1 MGGFF
6 HSERPIMAVIDSA
19 FETKGTHV
27 YFVAENGSTIH
38 QFSCPTG
45 VTGLNGGT
53 KDTIDT
59 TCLSTTGAFR
69 TNITGFADTG
79 DVSVPFIFY
88 DGSAAHIA
96 AKALHDSGS
105 VRGWMVG
112 LSDDTTA
119 PTVIDSDG
127 QLTPPT
133 SRTSFTFLAS
143 ISNMTFDVA
152 VGDVVRGTMTLKPT
166 GATVLT
172 PAV

>member
-1 MGGFF
+1 
-6 HSERPIMAVIDSA
+6 MAVIDSA

-27 YFVAENGSTIH
+27 YFIAQDGTTIH
-38 QFSCPTG
+38 AFDCPTG

-96 AKALHDSGS
+96 AKALHDSGA

-112 LSDDTTA
+112 LSDSTTA
-119 PTVIDSDG
+119 PTTFDTDG
-127 QLTPPT
+127 MLTPP
-133 SRTSFTFLAS
+133 SARSSFTFLAS
-143 ISNMTFDVA
+143 VSNMTFDVA

-166 GATVLT
+166 GQTTYT
-172 PAV
+172 PGV